1 MAAGAKTGKGEK
13 MKIEINTNS
22 YNQRRY
28 SRPWI
33 ATVKF
38 DAAGKAEFSWGNWIG
53 DHENGSAGLLTID
66 AEEGD
71 IIARGQKDFRQP
83 KNSTPK
89 YGQIVDGKI
98 IWLAS
103 KAEAYTAYKKQLDQ

>member
-1 MAAGAKTGKGEK
+1 

-38 DAAGKAEFSWGNWIG
+38 DAAGKAEFGWGNWIG
-53 DHENGSAGLLTID
+53 DHANGSAGLLTID
-66 AEEGD
+66 AEDGD
-71 IIARGQKDFRQP
+71 IIARGQKDFRKP
-83 KNSTPK
+83 GNSTPE

-98 IWLAS
+98 VWLNS
-103 KAEAYTAYKKQLDQ
+103 KVEAYTAYKKQLEQ